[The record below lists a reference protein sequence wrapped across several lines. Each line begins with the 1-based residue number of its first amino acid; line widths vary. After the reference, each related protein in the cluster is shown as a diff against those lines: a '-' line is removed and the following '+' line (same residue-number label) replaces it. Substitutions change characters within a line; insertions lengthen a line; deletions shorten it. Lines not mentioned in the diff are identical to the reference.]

1 MKFDV
6 IFFFVF
12 FGGQF
17 SFQSM
22 QRCSLKSPTIGMKTK
37 VNLLK
42 IYNLTEHVHCA
53 PFISKA
59 MNSIDWRQS
68 FFFHL
73 HLSALI
79 ASADCYWCWCCCSID
94 FCDQCRFQVLIFVS
108 DPIWLRRWKVKLL
121 STMQWRELGDASI
134 LHALW
139 QSVICLWIWQYVFCF
154 CFFFYIRWHFFHL
167 LFFRPFFYFFCWFFG
182 IRKCCHGSHSDKNK
196 RRKKLFLISL
206 FISHYVL
213 CDLSV
218 YRWTRKEQL
227 ETLSSEYFCIMWTGR
242 T

>member
-1 MKFDV
+1 MNGQMKFDV

-68 FFFHL
+68 FFFTFIYL
-73 HLSALI
+73 RWLLLLTVIGADAAVALTFVTNADFKCWSLFQIRFDYDDEKWNCFLLCSEESWVTPAFYTLCGSLSYVCEYDSMGFA
-79 ASADCYWCWCCCSID
+79 
-94 FCDQCRFQVLIFVS
+94 FV
-108 DPIWLRRWKVKLL
+108 
-121 STMQWRELGDASI
+121 
-134 LHALW
+134 
-139 QSVICLWIWQYVFCF
+139 
-154 CFFFYIRWHFFHL
+154 FFYIRWHFFHL
-167 LFFRPFFYFFCWFFG
+167 LFFRPFFYFFLLVF
-182 IRKCCHGSHSDKNK
+182 RYSQM
-196 RRKKLFLISL
+196 
-206 FISHYVL
+206 
-213 CDLSV
+213 LSWV
-218 YRWTRKEQL
+218 TQWQK
-227 ETLSSEYFCIMWTGR
+227 
-242 T
+242 